1 LNNKQLLAVLREWEA
16 FMELH
21 DENPFKVR
29 SLSIAIFNLRKATAP
44 LAQMPLA
51 ELQELEGVG
60 KSFAVAIDEI
70 NRTGKLDRLEKL
82 RAQTPPGIAELTFV
96 KGVGARK
103 AGAMWRELGI
113 TGTDDALEACRSGRV
128 AAIKGLGEKTQQNI
142 LEAILHHRANHGKF
156 LYADAEP
163 FVEYMLGEFQAKL
176 PGVRVSVA
184 GDFRRGNEIID
195 HLDFLAEAPLPP
207 GRRSFLEDAEQ
218 VTVHEDS
225 GPRMTRG
232 EFRKG
237 PRFSVAWTSPK
248 KFGSELIKR
257 TGSPAH
263 LAMITPA
270 GSLRQAVEESD
281 YATEEEAYKAT
292 GLPLLPPE
300 LREGLYEK
308 EGIVPDQLV
317 SFGDL
322 RGCLH
327 NHSTWS
333 DGIHT
338 IEEMAVACRER
349 GWEYF
354 GICDHSKAAVYA
366 NGLDE
371 ARVREQWIEIDRL
384 NRKMAPFRIF
394 KGIEADI
401 LDDGSLDLGDAL
413 LSEFDFVVVSIHSG
427 LGMDAERATRRL
439 IKAISNPVT
448 TMVGHV
454 TGRLLLDR
462 DGYPV
467 DMPAII
473 DACARNQVIIEI
485 NAHPSRLDL
494 DWRWVRP
501 ATRAG
506 VMLSINPDA
515 HQVAGMD
522 MMRYGV
528 ITGRKGALTADLT
541 LNTKSAREVEKYF
554 LGRKKRKAAK
564 R

>member
-1 LNNKQLLAVLREWEA
+1 
-16 FMELH
+16 MELH

-29 SLSIAIFNLRKATAP
+29 SLSIAIFNLRRVTTP
-44 LAQMPLA
+44 LARMPLQV
-51 ELQELEGVG
+51 LQELEGVG
-60 KSFAVAIDEI
+60 KSFAVAIDEV
-70 NRTGKLDRLEKL
+70 NRTGKLERLEKL
-82 RAQTPPGIAELTFV
+82 RSQTPPGVAELAFI
-96 KGVGARK
+96 KGVGAKK
-103 AGAMWRELGI
+103 AAALWRELGI
-113 TGTDDALEACRSGRV
+113 VGTEDALEACRAGRV

-142 LEAILHHRANHGKF
+142 LDAILTYRANRGKF

-163 FVEYMLGEFQAKL
+163 FVEYLLGEFKSKL
-176 PGVRVSVA
+176 PGLKVSVA
-184 GDFRRGNEIID
+184 GDFRRGIEIVD
-195 HLDFLAEAPLPP
+195 QLDFVAEEPRPRD
-207 GRRSFLEDAEQ
+207 RRQFLHEVKQ
-218 VTVHEDS
+218 VTVQEDG
-225 GPRMTRG
+225 GPRLTRG
-232 EFRKG
+232 EFLGG
-237 PRFSVAWTSPK
+237 PGFSVAWTSGDR
-248 KFGSELIKR
+248 FGSELVRR
-257 TGSPAH
+257 TGAVAH
-263 LAMITPA
+263 LAQTTPG
-270 GSLRQAVEESD
+270 GSLRQAVEETNF
-281 YATEEEAYKAT
+281 ATEEDAYRALQ
-292 GLPLLPPE
+292 LPLLPPE

-308 EGIVPDQLV
+308 EGIDPAGLI

-338 IEEMAVACRER
+338 IEEMAVACRGR

-366 NGLDE
+366 NGMDE
-371 ARVREQWIEIDRL
+371 ARVREQWKEIDSL
-384 NRKMAPFRIF
+384 NKKLSPFRIF

-413 LSEFDFVVVSIHSG
+413 LAQFDFVVASIHSG
-427 LGMDAERATRRL
+427 LGMDRERATRRL

-448 TMVGHV
+448 SMVGHV

-467 DMPAII
+467 DMPAVI
-473 DACARNQVIIEI
+473 DACAQHEVILEI

-494 DWRWVRP
+494 DWRWVRH
-501 ATRAG
+501 TIRSG

-515 HQVAGMD
+515 HQIAGID

-528 ITGRKGALTADLT
+528 ITGRKGGLSKDFT
-541 LNTKSAREVEKYF
+541 LNTKSARQLESYF
-554 LGRKKRKAAK
+554 LERKRRKAVN